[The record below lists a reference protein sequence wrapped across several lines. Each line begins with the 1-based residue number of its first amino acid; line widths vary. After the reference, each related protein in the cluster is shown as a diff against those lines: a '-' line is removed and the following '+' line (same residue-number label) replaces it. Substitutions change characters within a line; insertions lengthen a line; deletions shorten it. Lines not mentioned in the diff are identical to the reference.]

1 MLGFYYNMDCRG
13 LRPRNNDGASSLRAK
28 RGNLRFPMPV
38 YMLIAASFT
47 LFTPRN
53 DGGAFNDGVFI
64 IFYTFM
70 QNYVI
75 III

>member
-53 DGGAFNDGVFI
+53 DGGHSMTGFLLFFTHLCKI
-64 IFYTFM
+64 M
-70 QNYVI
+70 L
-75 III
+75 